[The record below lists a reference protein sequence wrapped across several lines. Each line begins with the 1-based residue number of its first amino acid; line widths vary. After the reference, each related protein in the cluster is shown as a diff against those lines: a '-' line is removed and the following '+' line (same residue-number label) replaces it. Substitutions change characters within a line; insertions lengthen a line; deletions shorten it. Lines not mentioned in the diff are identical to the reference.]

1 MGGTM
6 MRIRADNPFGADPGG
21 KDPSPHR
28 SGVEDHRLADAP
40 GRADSP
46 AALGNQRGIN
56 ILDKGFH
63 NEQSSSIYESLRR
76 VDEDAPWIA
85 LVFEGALRTRH
96 LHRSF

>member
-40 GRADSP
+40 GSADCP

-76 VDEDAPWIA
+76 VNEDAP
-85 LVFEGALRTRH
+85 LYPRGFEGAFGARH